1 MIRSA
6 TINDIAIIQQIAQT
20 TWPVAYEDIISK
32 DQLDYMLDL
41 MYSNDSLQNQMT
53 KGHQFYLFEIAS
65 NPIGFASVSN
75 EGEYIFKLNKLYVL
89 PSTQK
94 TGAGKA
100 LLQKVIEHAKA
111 EHGKQLIL
119 QVNKQNTAKAFY
131 LKQGFTVLR
140 EDILELAH
148 GYVMDDYIMGL
159 NLTNQ

>member
-6 TINDIAIIQQIAQT
+6 TLNDIAIIQQIAQT
-20 TWPVAYEDIISK
+20 TWPVAYGNIISK
-32 DQLDYMLDL
+32 DQLDYMLQL
-41 MYSNDSLQNQMT
+41 MYSDESLKNQMT
-53 KGHQFYLFEIAS
+53 KGHQFYLFELANKPIA
-65 NPIGFASVSN
+65 FASVSN
-75 EGEYIFKLNKLYVL
+75 EGDSIFKLNKLYVL

-111 EHGKQLIL
+111 ENGKQIIL
-119 QVNKQNTAKAFY
+119 QVNKQNPAKTFY

-140 EDILELAH
+140 EDVLELEH

-159 NLTNQ
+159 NI